1 MHYIV
6 WLLSLTVVLASC
18 EKYEPDLYE
27 EEANGAYFD
36 YGYAADFD
44 KTVNFS
50 DYIVGKPDTVSIT
63 LRVKLLGYLQSEART
78 LAVKTKALE
87 GYKLADVFIPDVVF
101 ANNDYEKDIEVKV
114 IRPEKEDSIYG
125 VCIYLDGSG
134 DIGTGIKG
142 KDAVNLYVTE
152 SYGMPSVWY
161 SHMDTYL
168 GGWTKEKH
176 IYLAEHTGDN
186 HFYDKLYDNESGLHL
201 YDSIIS
207 LNVSAVNALLADEP
221 ATPIVVD
228 LPILKE
234 GDYPAYTKPYFWDD
248 YEEYLGLFRAGKFCR
263 FTTMIGGSDTQ
274 RILDLYASEESRQK
288 MEEEAVEFHKSD
300 VHEMLKEYN
309 LYAQQG
315 IAIAE
320 YRELFWVE
328 MRDAVTYTMVVPFWW
343 EDPQGLGTAEIVKK
357 YFGDYSDEKYQFML
371 KTMMS
376 KEGADNFVAAS
387 ILPFIYDREKNAYA
401 WDQSPLGGNLLIGEE
416 RLKECYRIIRA
427 ENNNWPPSLR
437 FDIPNVSLD

>member
-6 WLLSLTVVLASC
+6 WLLSLTMVLASC

-114 IRPEKEDSIYG
+114 IRPEKEDSIYA

-134 DIGTGIKG
+134 DIVTGIKG

-176 IYLAEHTGDN
+176 IYLADHTGDN

-274 RILDLYASEESRQK
+274 RIFDLYASEESRQK

-320 YRELFWVE
+320 YRDLFWVE
-328 MRDAVTYTMVVPFWW
+328 MRDAVTYTMVVPF
-343 EDPQGLGTAEIVKK
+343 
-357 YFGDYSDEKYQFML
+357 
-371 KTMMS
+371 
-376 KEGADNFVAAS
+376 
-387 ILPFIYDREKNAYA
+387 
-401 WDQSPLGGNLLIGEE
+401 
-416 RLKECYRIIRA
+416 
-427 ENNNWPPSLR
+427 
-437 FDIPNVSLD
+437 